1 MSNIEPFVGRMIKEY
16 QELSERLKKLIA
28 FTKTDKFAALDEGQR
43 NLLEEQREAM
53 SHYKKVLGQRID
65 INGGFLE
72 D

>member
-28 FTKTDKFAALDEGQR
+28 FTKTDKFAELAKEQR
-43 NLLEEQREAM
+43 DLLEEQREAM
-53 SHYKKVLGQRID
+53 SRYKRILGKRID